1 MNEGNYVLAWLFYLL
16 AAAGSMIVFW
26 RMTKFIPYRP
36 VKTMLQL
43 LFATFILVPW
53 YIHPGSEHLAPAF
66 VITALE
72 IFIKKTEPGDA
83 AVFLALM
90 LFLVFVGALVVE
102 IRDYIRG
109 ERATSTLSRLLDKIL
124 SKLTILTK
132 LLHRSN
138 GSTSTS
144 Q

>member
-1 MNEGNYVLAWLFYLL
+1 MNEGNYVLAWVCYLL

-26 RMTKFIPYRP
+26 RMTRFIPYRA

-72 IFIKKTEPGDA
+72 VFIRKAGPGEA
-83 AVFLALM
+83 AVFLELM
-90 LFLVFVGALVVE
+90 LLLVFVGALVVE

-109 ERATSTLSRLLDKIL
+109 ERATSTISRLLDKIN
-124 SKLTILTK
+124 SKLANVKK
-132 LLHRSN
+132 LLHRT
-138 GSTSTS
+138 TSTG